1 MNDQSHWE
9 LMLPDCRRSNLL
21 VVALS
26 SLEKM
31 MHLRAASVSRGAPIV
46 GSHTLVYV
54 SNHGYAFD
62 VVTLATS

>member
-1 MNDQSHWE
+1 
-9 LMLPDCRRSNLL
+9 
-21 VVALS
+21 
-26 SLEKM
+26 M